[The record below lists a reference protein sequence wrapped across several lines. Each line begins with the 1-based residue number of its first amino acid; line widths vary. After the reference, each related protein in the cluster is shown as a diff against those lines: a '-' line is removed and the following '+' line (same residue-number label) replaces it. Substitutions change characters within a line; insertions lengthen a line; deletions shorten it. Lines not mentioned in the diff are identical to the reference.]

1 MGLELGQILEQSP
14 AQVFLQVLPQA
25 FNRIQLR
32 TVRWLKEQ
40 DDIVGNHEGFGFVK
54 RPVIDLQNIE
64 RIGIGL
70 RELVEKKLIA
80 VAINMGKLQKELL
93 SSRWFYRTIDPKSF
107 ELPLPTA

>member
-1 MGLELGQILEQSP
+1 MGLQLGQILEQSP

-32 TVRWLKEQ
+32 TVRWLKQQ
-40 DDIVGNHEGFGFVK
+40 DDAVRNHEGFGFVK
-54 RPVIDLQNIE
+54 RPVIDLKHVE

-80 VAINMGKLQKELL
+80 VTIDMRKLQKELL
-93 SSRWFYRTIDPKSF
+93 SSRWFYRPIEPKGF
-107 ELPLPTA
+107 ELPLPSA